1 MYGIVSQEK
10 PHRLA
15 WYINK
20 FNPFAFTRVDDYQ
33 ITIHDKE
40 CMFAQFVF
48 NHEENHTTYTLIANR
63 DESSFLLPEVKN
75 YDYLLVITGAT
86 DFFEEHPL
94 KDMFKQIP
102 VVQIVYEIETEK
114 LKSKSN
120 LIYITA

>member
-15 WYINK
+15 WFINK
-20 FNPFAFTRVDDYQ
+20 FNPFSFVRTDDYQ
-33 ITIHDKE
+33 LQINDKPCE
-40 CMFAQFVF
+40 FAQFVF
-48 NHEENHTTYTLIANR
+48 VHEENHTTYTLLANK

-75 YDYLLVITGAT
+75 YDYLLVISGAT
-86 DFFEEHPL
+86 DFFEEQAL
-94 KDMFKQIP
+94 KDVFKQIP
-102 VVQIVYEIETEK
+102 VVQIVYAIETEK

>member
-15 WYINK
+15 WFINK
-20 FNPFAFTRVDDYQ
+20 FNPFNFSRVDDYQ
-33 ITIHDKE
+33 ITIQDKT
-40 CMFAQFVF
+40 CAFAQFVF
-48 NHEENHTTYTLIANR
+48 MHEENHTTYTLLANKE
-63 DESSFLLPEVKN
+63 ESNFLLPEVRN
-75 YDYLLVITGAT
+75 YDYLMVITGAT
-86 DFFEEHPL
+86 DFFEEQPL
-94 KDMFKQIP
+94 KELFKQIP